1 MTKSLGLSVFLTAVL
16 LLANPGAQATSP
28 EILSQQNPK
37 QLSAAEQ
44 TLVSESRKAIVETGL
59 SESYFDTH
67 FKLTRVENKS
77 SDRRVIWQLNI
88 NGHEAVITDS
98 IGYYTDGTRRVDTH
112 SVKQTLGRTKEILKT
127 ISRTQALKLM
137 RTCIGSFSEP
147 SVQFGPVE
155 GTAELLLVAHKKES
169 LSRSER
175 EERERREARE
185 REKENQSKKK
195 TNVDEIENEGEEGAG
210 EPLIIGYINLQTG
223 KCTRGKGIMTP

>member
-1 MTKSLGLSVFLTAVL
+1 MTKSLGLSVFLTAFL
-16 LLANPGAQATSP
+16 LLAIPGAQATPP
-28 EILSQQNPK
+28 ENIYQQNPK

-44 TLVSESRKAIVETGL
+44 ALVSESRKVIIETGL

-67 FKLTRVENKS
+67 FKLTRIENKT

-88 NGHEAVITDS
+88 NGYEGVITDS

-112 SVKQTLGRTKEILKT
+112 GVKQTLGRTKEILKT

-137 RTCIGSFSEP
+137 KVCIGSFSEP

-169 LSRSER
+169 LSRR
-175 EERERREARE
+175 EREARE
-185 REKENQSKKK
+185 RREVREREKESQSNKK
-195 TNVDEIENEGEEGAG
+195 TTVDKIENEGEEGGG